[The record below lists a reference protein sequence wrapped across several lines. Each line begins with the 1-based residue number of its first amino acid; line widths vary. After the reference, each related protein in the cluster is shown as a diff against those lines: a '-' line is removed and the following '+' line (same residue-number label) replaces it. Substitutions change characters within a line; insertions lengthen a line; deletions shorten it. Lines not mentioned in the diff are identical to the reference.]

1 MTLIKVKRSITQKL
15 FKTSEAEIREKLSGE
30 ELEEG
35 LKLLPT
41 DEEREWMKI
50 FTSNAPE
57 LARLQR
63 KMSVCLDADI
73 DELEE
78 NKISFTYG
86 NDKYEISG
94 PFNSFRVLKSLEDSK
109 SDALLEMA
117 KQGCIKK
124 LGTAIYT
131 LDKEPMD
138 VLNLILKI
146 TNKFF
151 FQSFL

>member
-1 MTLIKVKRSITQKL
+1 MTLIKVSRSITQKL
-15 FKTSEAEIREKLSGE
+15 FNITEAELREKLSGD

-41 DEEREWMKI
+41 DEEKQWMKI
-50 FTSNAPE
+50 FNSNAPE
-57 LARLQR
+57 LARIQR

-94 PFNSFRVLKSLEDSK
+94 PSNSFNILKALENSK
-109 SDALLEMA
+109 SDALSEMA
-117 KQGCIKK
+117 KQGCIKEN
-124 LGTAIYT
+124 GTVMFSLNKMSIDA
-131 LDKEPMD
+131 
-138 VLNLILKI
+138 LNLIQKI
-146 TNKFF
+146 TDKFF

>member
-1 MTLIKVKRSITQKL
+1 MKLIKVPRSITQKL
-15 FKTSEAEIREKLSGE
+15 FKITEAELREKLTGE

-41 DEEREWMKI
+41 EDEKDWMRI
-50 FTSNAPE
+50 FNSNAPE
-57 LARLQR
+57 LARVQR

-73 DELEE
+73 DEIEE

-94 PFNSFRVLKSLEDSK
+94 PFNSFKVLKTLEDSK

-124 LGTAIYT
+124 SGVAIYI
-131 LDKEPMD
+131 LDKEPID
-138 VLNLILKI
+138 ALNLILKI
-146 TNKFF
+146 TDKFF
-151 FQSFL
+151 FQSFM